1 MNKKYIIIVSSV
13 IAILIA
19 GGVGAN
25 ALIVA
30 NCNYD
35 PVTGNYIYKG
45 KEAAHGT
52 MDSAFDCALS
62 GLLSKIVS
70 DRLGMYGDAPTKERA
85 KDIIKTNKIN
95 KERAN
100 E

>member
-1 MNKKYIIIVSSV
+1 MNKKYIIIFASAVS
-13 IAILIA
+13 ILIA

-25 ALIVA
+25 ALIIS

-35 PVTGNYIYKG
+35 LATGNYIYKG
-45 KEAAHGT
+45 KVYAHGT
-52 MDSAFDCALS
+52 MDSALDCAIS

-70 DRLGMYGDAPTKERA
+70 DRLGIYGDEPTKERA
-85 KDIIKTNKIN
+85 RKIIETNKIN

>member
-1 MNKKYIIIVSSV
+1 MNKKYIIIFSSV
-13 IAILIA
+13 VAILVA

-35 PVTGNYIYKG
+35 PATGNYIYKG
-45 KEAAHGT
+45 EEAAHGT
-52 MDSAFDCALS
+52 MDSALDCALS

-70 DRLGMYGDAPTKERA
+70 DRLGMYGDEPTKEQAR
-85 KDIIKTNKIN
+85 KIIDTNKIN

>member
-1 MNKKYIIIVSSV
+1 MNKKYIIIFSSV
-13 IAILIA
+13 IAILVA

-25 ALIVA
+25 ALIVSK
-30 NCNYD
+30 CNYD
-35 PVTGNYIYKG
+35 LATGNYIYKG
-45 KEAAHGT
+45 KVSAHGT
-52 MDSAFDCALS
+52 MDSALDCAIS

-70 DRLGMYGDAPTKERA
+70 DRLGIYGDAPTKERA
-85 KDIIKTNKIN
+85 KDIIETNKIN

>member
-85 KDIIKTNKIN
+85 KDIIETNKIN

>member
-1 MNKKYIIIVSSV
+1 MNKKYIIIFSSAV
-13 IAILIA
+13 AILIA

-25 ALIVA
+25 ALVIA

-35 PVTGNYIYKG
+35 SATGNYIYQG
-45 KEAAHGT
+45 EEYAHGT
-52 MDSAFDCALS
+52 MGSALECALA
-62 GLLSKIVS
+62 GLLPKSVS
-70 DRLGMYGDAPTKERA
+70 DRLGVYGDAPTKEQAR
-85 KDIIKTNKIN
+85 KITNTNKIN

>member
-1 MNKKYIIIVSSV
+1 MNKKYIIIFSSV

-35 PVTGNYIYKG
+35 PATGNYIYKG
-45 KEAAHGT
+45 QESAHGT

-62 GLLSKIVS
+62 GLLFKIVH
-70 DRLGMYGDAPTKERA
+70 DRLGRYGDAPTKEQAR
-85 KDIIKTNKIN
+85 KIIETNKIN

>member
-1 MNKKYIIIVSSV
+1 MNKKYIIIVSST

-25 ALIVA
+25 ALVVA

-35 PVTGNYIYKG
+35 PVTGNYIYQG
-45 KEAAHGT
+45 EEYAHGT
-52 MDSAFDCALS
+52 MGSALDCALA
-62 GLLSKIVS
+62 GLLPKVVS
-70 DRLGMYGDAPTKERA
+70 DRLGVYGDAPTKEQAR
-85 KDIIKTNKIN
+85 KIIKTNKIN

>member
-1 MNKKYIIIVSSV
+1 MNKKYIIIFSSV
-13 IAILIA
+13 IAILVA

-35 PVTGNYIYKG
+35 PATGNYIYKG
-45 KEAAHGT
+45 KVSAYGT
-52 MDSAFDCALS
+52 MDSAFDCAIS

-70 DRLGMYGDAPTKERA
+70 DRLGMYGDASTKERA
-85 KDIIKTNKIN
+85 KDIIETDKIN

>member
-1 MNKKYIIIVSSV
+1 MNKKYIIIFSSV
-13 IAILIA
+13 IAILVA

-35 PVTGNYIYKG
+35 PATGNYIYKG
-45 KEAAHGT
+45 RESAYGT
-52 MDSAFDCALS
+52 MDSAFDCAIS

-85 KDIIKTNKIN
+85 KDIIETNKIN